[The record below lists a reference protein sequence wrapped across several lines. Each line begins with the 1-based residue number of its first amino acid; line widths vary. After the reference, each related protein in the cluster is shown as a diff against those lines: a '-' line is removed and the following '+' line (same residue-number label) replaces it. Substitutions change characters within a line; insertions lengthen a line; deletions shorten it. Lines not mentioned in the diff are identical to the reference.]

1 MAAVKYEIVEHDGGW
16 AYKVGLTYSETFRTK
31 EQASRAAHRAADEQQ
46 VAGTTE
52 GIRYE
57 DAQGQ
62 WHDEVSEGGD
72 RPQAI
77 VEDEP

>member
-16 AYKVGLTYSETFRTK
+16 AYKVGQTYSETFQTK
-31 EQASRAAHRAADEQQ
+31 DEASRAAHRAADEQQ
-46 VAGTTE
+46 VAGVTE

-62 WHDEVSEGGD
+62 WHDEVAEGGD
-72 RPQAI
+72 RPQAT